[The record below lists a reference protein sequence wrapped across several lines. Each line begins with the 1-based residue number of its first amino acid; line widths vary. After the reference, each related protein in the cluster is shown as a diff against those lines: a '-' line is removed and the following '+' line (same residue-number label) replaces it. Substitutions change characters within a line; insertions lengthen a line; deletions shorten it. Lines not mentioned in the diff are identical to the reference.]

1 MERIT
6 GPFNGFYIATRVTH
20 GRGSEA
26 GYLALSK
33 ICRGRPDNFRDAFC
47 CASVEAQQPFRT
59 AQEALAD
66 AENRARAQTGA
77 LAHYAFAP
85 ARADATHA

>member
-6 GPFNGFYIATRVTH
+6 GPFNGFFIATRVTH
-20 GRGSEA
+20 GHGNEA
-26 GYLALSK
+26 GWQALAK

-47 CASVEAQQPFRT
+47 CASVAPAQAFET

-66 AENRARAQTGA
+66 AEGRARAQTGT
-77 LAHYAFAP
+77 LAAFAFAP
-85 ARADATHA
+85 AQQQATPA